1 MRASLRAARRT
12 VVLLAVGLTLA
23 VVVAPG
29 LGGRVP
35 SRRAE
40 GFVPPNWYGSSDRET
55 GSALGTDYLGR
66 PFLPVLCAAVS
77 GTLRIALLGTAAAVL
92 GCLVVGVVHGS
103 TRSRGL
109 EALVAAGNLGVMAV
123 PEAAVVITLAATW
136 PRTAP
141 PMQVNASIVAA
152 LVAFAIPTGARLI
165 AERVRAVGRSGFVAA
180 SRAYGASYAYTFRH
194 EIWPHLTEDLA
205 WIAAS
210 VLPRFVAVEVGM
222 AYLGVEYRD
231 FEGLGR
237 VLTKSF
243 NNLNVGTAEFQM
255 LVTIVAIL
263 WVALLPQLVLRSL
276 GVRASREASP

>member
-1 MRASLRAARRT
+1 MRASLRAAWR
-12 VVLLAVGLTLA
+12 VVLFLSVGLTLA
-23 VVVAPG
+23 VAVAPG

-35 SRRAE
+35 PRRAE
-40 GFVPPNWYGSSDRET
+40 SFLPPSWYLPTADGADY
-55 GSALGTDYLGR
+55 ALGTDYLGR
-66 PFLPVLCAAVS
+66 PFVPVLCAAVS
-77 GTLRIALLGTAAAVL
+77 GTERIALLGTAAAVL
-92 GCLVVGVVHGS
+92 GCLAVGIVHGS
-103 TRSRGL
+103 MRSRGL

-123 PEAAVVITLAATW
+123 PEAAVLITLATAW

-141 PMQVNASIVAA
+141 SLQVNASMVAV

-180 SRAYGASYAYTFRH
+180 SRAYGAPYSYTFRH

-210 VLPRFVAVEVGM
+210 VLPRFVAVEIGL

-237 VLTKSF
+237 ILTKSF

-255 LVTIVAIL
+255 LITIAAIL
-263 WVALLPQLVLRSL
+263 WVALLPQVVLRLL
-276 GVRASREASP
+276 GVRATREAAP